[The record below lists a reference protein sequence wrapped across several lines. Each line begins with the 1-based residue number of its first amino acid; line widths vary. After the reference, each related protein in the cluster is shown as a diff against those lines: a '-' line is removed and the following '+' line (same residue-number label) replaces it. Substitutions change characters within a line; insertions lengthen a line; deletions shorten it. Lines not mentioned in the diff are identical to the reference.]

1 MDKFKELSLVEMQE
15 IDGGGWLRETI
26 KIVVRIIELLEI
38 GEAQDE
44 FTDGFSDGYNS
55 VEPWKP

>member
-1 MDKFKELSLVEMQE
+1 MQE